1 MSRQEDAEKRFDA
14 LSPADFKPVLYRK
27 KETQPLKKSI
37 GFWEDVRR
45 RFKRSKRAVFSC
57 WVLGFI
63 VFICAAG
70 PFIALSPNEAGNLKE
85 KNLAPSFRFWF
96 GTDELGRDLFT
107 RVCRGGRVSL
117 FIAIAGTAIDMGIGL
132 LYGGASGYAG
142 GKTDMVM
149 MRIIEILSSVP
160 YLIVAILIS
169 LIFGKGISSMI
180 IAMTIT
186 GWCFTARLVR
196 GQVMQIKNQDFV
208 LAARA
213 LGTRPFKIILKHLL
227 PNTFNVMIIALT
239 FNIPSFI
246 FGEAFLSYIGL
257 GIQPPYA
264 SWGVLA
270 AGAQKNMFFFP
281 YQLFFPALFI
291 SLTILSL
298 QIIGDA
304 LRDAMDPHL
313 RRYG

>member
-1 MSRQEDAEKRFDA
+1 MSEPIWAEDTDA
-14 LSPADFKPVLYRK
+14 GLTPADFEPLPYRK
-27 KETQPLKKSI
+27 KEVQTVKTAL

-45 RFKRSKRAVFSC
+45 RFKKSKRAVFAC
-57 WVLGFI
+57 RLLMVIVL
-63 VFICAAG
+63 ICALG
-70 PFIALSPNEAGNLKE
+70 PFIAPESNESGNLKD
-85 KNLAPSFRFWF
+85 KNQTPSFRFWF

-117 FIAIAGTAIDMGIGL
+117 FIAIMGAAIDMGIGL
-132 LYGGASGYAG
+132 IYGGVSAYAG
-142 GKTDMVM
+142 GKTDTLM
-149 MRIIEILSSVP
+149 MRIIEILSSIP
-160 YLIVAILIS
+160 YLIVAVLVS
-169 LIFGKGISSMI
+169 LIFGKGIFSMV
-180 IAMTIT
+180 IAMSIT

-196 GQVMQIKNQDFV
+196 GQVLQIKNRDFV

-213 LGTRPFKIILKHLL
+213 LGTGPFKIILKHLL
-227 PNTFNVMIIALT
+227 PNTVSIMIIALT

-246 FGEAFLSYIGL
+246 FGEAFLSYIGF
-257 GIQPPYA
+257 GIQPPYT

-270 AGAQKNMFFFP
+270 SQAQKNMFFFP

-291 SLTILSL
+291 SLTILTL

-313 RRYG
+313 RRRI